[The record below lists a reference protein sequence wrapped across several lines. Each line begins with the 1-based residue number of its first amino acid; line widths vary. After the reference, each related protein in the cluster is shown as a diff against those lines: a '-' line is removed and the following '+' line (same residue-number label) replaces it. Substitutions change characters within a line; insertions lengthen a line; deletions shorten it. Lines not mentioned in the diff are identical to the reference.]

1 MGTHSTIKFY
11 NRSKKCILAIYNQYD
26 GYITGEGANIYEF
39 YQRKEC
45 RGNGFDDEA
54 LMFILYKKKGPYHT
68 YATTEQDTQEYNY
81 EIYDTEE
88 GIRITI
94 KEEHYYE
101 EKNEWALATTLQ
113 YGTLD
118 DLKHYIDEETI
129 KEEEIRNSRQWLM
142 R

>member
-11 NRSKKCILAIYNQYD
+11 NKSKKCILAIYNQYD

-39 YQRKEC
+39 FQRKEC

-54 LMFILYKKKGPYHT
+54 LMFVLYKKKGAYHT
-68 YATTEQDTQEYNY
+68 YATTEQDMQEYNY
-81 EIYDTEE
+81 EIYNTED

-94 KEEHYYE
+94 KEERYFDE
-101 EKNEWALATTLQ
+101 INGFALYTSLN
-113 YGTLD
+113 YGTLE

-129 KEEEIRNSRQWLM
+129 KEEMIRNSKQ
-142 R
+142 